1 MTRLDFSSSG
11 CLHVCVNV
19 SECVCV
25 CVCVDMT
32 VCVSVCKCACV
43 LKSFE
48 KGKRICH
55 RGRAIRAESVK
66 YFLNKF
72 ILIKSSNQL
81 SDEFKEDE

>member
-1 MTRLDFSSSG
+1 MFA
-11 CLHVCVNV
+11 CVR
-19 SECVCV
+19 ECVRVCV

>member
-1 MTRLDFSSSG
+1 M
-11 CLHVCVNV
+11 
-19 SECVCV
+19 

-32 VCVSVCKCACV
+32 VCVSVCVKVRVCVCACV

-72 ILIKSSNQL
+72 LLLKSSNQL